1 MAHAVI
7 NEFAKMRRLRV
18 VPVVLAMVIGV
29 VGLTCVE
36 LTAPDLVDSIS
47 DPDGDSWTRLLLGMT
62 TAVPLVFPILVAVLA
77 SRQVDIEHQG
87 NGWLL
92 SHAAGVVQGRLIRAK
107 FAAVGLILM
116 AATVICSALV
126 IVVGTT
132 IGIAS
137 PLPLGPWAVY
147 TASVTVVGLV
157 VLAFHICLAARIEN
171 QLVGMGIGVVGVFLA
186 ASSSGMPAWLS
197 HLTPWGYYSLAA
209 PADYVDGV
217 LVTVRPAHLSLLALA
232 VVGVAAFCFVT
243 SAARSEV

>member
-1 MAHAVI
+1 MTRAVV

-18 VPVVLAMVIGV
+18 VPLVLAMVVGV
-29 VGLTCVE
+29 VGLSCVE
-36 LTAPDLVDSIS
+36 LTAPDFVDSLD
-47 DPDGDSWTRLLLGMT
+47 DPDGDSWTRLLVGMA
-62 TAVPLVFPILVAVLA
+62 TAVPLVSPILLAALA

-92 SHAAGVVQGRLIRAK
+92 SHAAGLAQGRLMRAK
-107 FAAVGLILM
+107 FAAVGLILI
-116 AATVICSALV
+116 AATVICSSSVIALGAV
-126 IVVGTT
+126 

-137 PLPLGPWAVY
+137 PPPLGRWAVY

-186 ASSSGMPAWLS
+186 ASSSGLPTWSS

-209 PADYVDGV
+209 PADYVDGA
-217 LVTVRPAHLSLLALA
+217 LVTVHPAHLSLLALA